1 MLIDILLYA
10 YVLATLYIIV
20 MLWILTCLIIIPGS
34 FKEAWDTA
42 WKWPFHACRGIVT
55 LFI

>member
-1 MLIDILLYA
+1 MLIDILLYI
-10 YVLATLYIIV
+10 YVLATIYIIV
-20 MLWILTCLIIIPGS
+20 LLWTLTCLIIIPGS